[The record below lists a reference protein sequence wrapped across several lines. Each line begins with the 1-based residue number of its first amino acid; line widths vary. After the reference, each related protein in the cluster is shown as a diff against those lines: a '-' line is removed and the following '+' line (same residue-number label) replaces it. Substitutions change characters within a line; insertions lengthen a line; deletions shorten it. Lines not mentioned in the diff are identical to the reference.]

1 MLPSERPLR
10 VGIVAG
16 EISGDVLGEGLIKA
30 IKAQYGNVEFNLSVL
45 VGRA

>member
-16 EISGDVLGEGLIKA
+16 EISGDVLGEGLIKHCA
-30 IKAQYGNVEFNLSVL
+30 PNTRISNLSASA
-45 VGRA
+45 GHE